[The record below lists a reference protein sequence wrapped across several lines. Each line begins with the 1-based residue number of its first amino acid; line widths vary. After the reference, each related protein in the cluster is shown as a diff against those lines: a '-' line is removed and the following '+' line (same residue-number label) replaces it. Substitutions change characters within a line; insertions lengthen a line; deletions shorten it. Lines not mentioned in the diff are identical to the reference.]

1 MKLSKDTVDILVD
14 MIENKL
20 TMIQVSDREDVKE
33 VLMLKHC
40 LSELQ
45 SISKMDEESS
55 RYVPVRGRRRKFT
68 KILEDAK
75 LPEDIRCLA

>member
-1 MKLSKDTVDILVD
+1 MKLSKDTVDILID

-33 VLMLKHC
+33 VVMLKHC

-45 SISKMDEESS
+45 SISKKNAESS
-55 RYVPVRGRRRKFT
+55 RYTPVRGRRRKFT
-68 KILEDAK
+68 KILEEAK
-75 LPEDIRCLA
+75 LPEDILCLA